1 MDLDDQMRRYFG
13 TDDLSVIPAEALAA
27 GIEHMR
33 VDLGL
38 ERDRARR
45 FALWTLLYTLD
56 AAPDLDVAFKDPAD
70 RDAARTLM
78 EMSERLNLADEDAA
92 AGPSC

>member
-13 TDDLSVIPAEALAA
+13 TADLGAVPPPALAA
-27 GIEHMR
+27 GIEHIR

-45 FALWTLLYTLD
+45 FALWTLLYMLD

-70 RDAARTLM
+70 RDAARNLM
-78 EMSERLNLADEDAA
+78 ELSERLTPDD
-92 AGPSC
+92 G